1 MDSSI
6 FIIFATF
13 ILLFLSG
20 FFASSEVVF
29 FGASNTIEEKNKSL
43 YKRLLSKIFKDPK
56 VLLVS
61 MLIGN
66 EFVNVLISSV
76 SSSFLIKSVGKKWVF
91 LGSFF
96 VSLLI
101 FLIGETI
108 PKNIALILKDKLLKV
123 YAMLYYPYFLA
134 IKPLAYVFV
143 VPVEKILRL
152 FGVQDISLEK
162 KFSLDQIVYMI
173 QSKDSLEEF
182 SQEETQM
189 IQKVSQMSEAIVRE
203 IMTPRLDIFM
213 LEASKI
219 VKEVIN
225 DILEHEHSRIP
236 IYKDTKDNVIGYIHI
251 KDLMPVYQHKDDTLE
266 MFLRPI
272 EFVPEV
278 MSIRNLLQEMKKSSS
293 QIMMVVD
300 EHGAIS
306 GLITKHD
313 LLEWLAGDLP
323 QEWED
328 EDEFSKISSD
338 VYIVDGSASI
348 EEVAATVG
356 FELSENYDYDT
367 LSGFIMAN
375 MGKIPKEGDEFEYK
389 GFKFIVDKMDGKK
402 IEHVLIKIPTDKEP
416 NS

>member
-123 YAMLYYPYFLA
+123 YAILYYPYFLA

-213 LEASKI
+213 LEANKI

-348 EEVAATVG
+348 EEVAATIG

>member
-1 MDSSI
+1 MDSSV

>member
-1 MDSSI
+1 MDS
-6 FIIFATF
+6 
-13 ILLFLSG
+13 ILLDIFVILLLLVISG

-29 FGASNTIEEKNKSL
+29 FGASNIIEEKDNRF
-43 YKRLLSKIFKDPK
+43 YKRLIENIFKNPQA
-56 VLLVS
+56 LLVS

-66 EFVNVLISSV
+66 EFVNVFISSI
-76 SSSFLIKSVGKKWVF
+76 SSSFVIKTLGKRWVF
-91 LGSFF
+91 LSSIF
-96 VSLLI
+96 VSILI
-101 FLIGETI
+101 FLLGETI
-108 PKNIALILKDKLLKV
+108 PKNIALFIKDRLLKF
-123 YAMLYYPYFLA
+123 YAVLFYPYLVVT
-134 IKPLAYVFV
+134 KPFTYLFV

-152 FGVQDISLEK
+152 FGVDNISLEK
-162 KFSLDQIVYMI
+162 KISLEHIVYLM
-173 QSKDSLEEF
+173 QSPANAEEF
-182 SQEETQM
+182 SEEETQM
-189 IQKVSQMSEAIVRE
+189 IQKVSQMRETIVRE
-203 IMTPRLDIFM
+203 IMTPRLEIFM
-213 LEASKI
+213 LEASKT
-219 VKEVIN
+219 VKEVIK
-225 DILEHEHSRIP
+225 DILENEHSRIP

-251 KDLMPVYQHKDDTLE
+251 KDLMPISQHRDDVLE
-266 MFLRPI
+266 SFLRPI
-272 EFVPEV
+272 EFIPEV
-278 MSIRNLLQEMKKSSS
+278 MNIKTLLQEMKKSSS

-328 EDEFSKISSD
+328 EDEFTKMSSD
-338 VYIVDGSASI
+338 VYIVEGSASI

-375 MGKIPKEGDEFEYK
+375 MGKIPKEGDEFEYQ

-402 IEHVLIKIPTDKEP
+402 IEHVLIKIPANKNQ

>member
-1 MDSSI
+1 MDS
-6 FIIFATF
+6 
-13 ILLFLSG
+13 ILFDAFLVLFLLSISG
-20 FFASSEVVF
+20 FFASSEIVF
-29 FGASNTIEEKNKSL
+29 FGASNIIEEKDKRF
-43 YKRLLSKIFKDPK
+43 YKRIIENIFKDPQS
-56 VLLVS
+56 LLVS

-66 EFVNVLISSV
+66 EFVNVLISSI
-76 SSSFLIKSVGKKWVF
+76 SSAFVIKTIGKRWVF
-91 LGSFF
+91 LSGIL
-96 VSLLI
+96 VSVLI
-101 FLIGETI
+101 FLFGETI
-108 PKNIALILKDKLLKV
+108 PKNIALFIKDKLLKV
-123 YAMLYYPYFLA
+123 YAVLFYPYLVVA
-134 IKPLAYVFV
+134 KPFAYIFV
-143 VPVEKILRL
+143 VPVKKILKL
-152 FGVQDISLEK
+152 FGVDNISLEK
-162 KFSLDQIVYMI
+162 KFSLEHIVYIM
-173 QSKDSLEEF
+173 QNPANAEEF
-182 SQEETQM
+182 SEEETQM
-189 IQKVSQMSEAIVRE
+189 IQKVSQMRETIVRE

-213 LEASKI
+213 LEATKT

-225 DILEHEHSRIP
+225 DILENEHSRIP

-266 MFLRPI
+266 SFLRPI
-272 EFVPEV
+272 DFIPEV
-278 MSIRNLLQEMKKSSS
+278 MSIKNLLQEMKRSSS

-328 EDEFSKISSD
+328 EDEFTKMSSD
-338 VYIVDGSASI
+338 VYIVEGSASI

-375 MGKIPKEGDEFEYK
+375 MGKIPKEGDEFEYQ

-402 IEHVLIKIPTDKEP
+402 IEHVLIKIPANKDTD
-416 NS
+416 S

>member
-1 MDSSI
+1 MDSSV

-213 LEASKI
+213 LEANKI

>member
-1 MDSSI
+1 MDSSV

-189 IQKVSQMSEAIVRE
+189 IQKVSQMSEVIVRE

-213 LEASKI
+213 LEANKI

>member
-213 LEASKI
+213 LEANKI

>member
-1 MDSSI
+1 MDS
-6 FIIFATF
+6 
-13 ILLFLSG
+13 ILLDGLLILFLIFLSG

-29 FGASNTIEEKNKSL
+29 FGASNIIEEKDKKF
-43 YKRLLSKIFKDPK
+43 YKKLIDKIFKDPQA
-56 VLLVS
+56 LLVS

-76 SSSFLIKSVGKKWVF
+76 SSSFVINAIGKRWVF
-91 LGSFF
+91 LSSIF
-96 VSLLI
+96 VSILI

-108 PKNIALILKDKLLKV
+108 PKNVALFLKDKLLKF
-123 YAMLYYPYFLA
+123 YAVIFYPYLVVT
-134 IKPLAYVFV
+134 KPFTYIFV
-143 VPVEKILRL
+143 VPVKKILKL
-152 FGVQDISLEK
+152 FGIENISLEK
-162 KFSLDQIVYMI
+162 KFSLEHIVYIM
-173 QSKDSLEEF
+173 QSPANAAEF
-182 SQEETQM
+182 SEEETQM
-189 IQKVSQMSEAIVRE
+189 IQKVSEMRETIVRE

-213 LEASKI
+213 LEATKT

-236 IYKDTKDNVIGYIHI
+236 IYKETKDNVIGYIHI

-266 MFLRPI
+266 TFLRPI
-272 EFVPEV
+272 EFIPEV
-278 MSIRNLLQEMKKSSS
+278 MSIKNLLQEMKKSSS

-328 EDEFSKISSD
+328 EDEFTKMSSD
-338 VYIVDGSASI
+338 VYIVEGSASI

>member
-189 IQKVSQMSEAIVRE
+189 IQKVSQMSEVIVRE

-213 LEASKI
+213 LEANKI

>member
-152 FGVQDISLEK
+152 FGVQDINLEK

-213 LEASKI
+213 LEANKI